1 MLFRSYC
8 KFLKLTSGENLI
20 VSTEDD
26 CVELVDK
33 KYVEVSEP
41 VEIHS
46 MKMPYAGGII
56 ESYVMQPWLKMSAKE
71 ILRIPA
77 HNILVAT
84 NVMEKAETQYK
95 QFILEYDQLA
105 LATDDDIDK
114 ALTNNDELTEDESEE
129 EDYDSWTDSGDRTYH

>member
-1 MLFRSYC
+1 MYC

-46 MKMPYAGGII
+46 MKMPYAGGVI

-71 ILRIPA
+71 VLRIPA
-77 HNILVAT
+77 HNILIAT

-95 QFILEYDQLA
+95 QFILEYDQMA
-105 LATDDDIDK
+105 LATDEDIDK
-114 ALTNNDELTEDESEE
+114 ALASDDDLTEDESEE

>member
-1 MLFRSYC
+1 MYC

-105 LATDDDIDK
+105 LATDEDIDK
-114 ALTNNDELTEDESEE
+114 ALTSNDELTEDESEE

>member
-1 MLFRSYC
+1 MYC

-46 MKMPYAGGII
+46 MKMPYAGGVI
-56 ESYVMQPWLKMSAKE
+56 ESYIMQPWLKMSAKE
-71 ILRIPA
+71 VLRIPA

-84 NVMEKAETQYK
+84 NVMEKAESQYK
-95 QFILEYDQLA
+95 QFILEYDQAA
-105 LATDDDIDK
+105 LATDEEIDK
-114 ALTNNDELTEDESEE
+114 ALASDDDLTEDEIEE

>member
-1 MLFRSYC
+1 MYC

-71 ILRIPA
+71 VLRIPA

-84 NVMEKAETQYK
+84 NVMEKAESQYK
-95 QFILEYDQLA
+95 QFILEYDQMA
-105 LATDDDIDK
+105 LATDEEIDK
-114 ALTNNDELTEDESEE
+114 ALASDDDLTEDEIEE
-129 EDYDSWTDSGDRTYH
+129 EDYDSWTDSGERTYH

>member
-1 MLFRSYC
+1 MHC

-26 CVELVDK
+26 CIELVDK

-71 ILRIPA
+71 VLRIPA

-95 QFILEYDQLA
+95 QFILEYDQLEIKTDEEVEEA
-105 LATDDDIDK
+105 LASDDDSTDDDF
-114 ALTNNDELTEDESEE
+114 EED
-129 EDYDSWTDSGDRTYH
+129 DYDSWTDSGDRVYH

>member
-1 MLFRSYC
+1 MYC

-33 KYVEVSEP
+33 KYVEISEP

-46 MKMPYAGGII
+46 MKMPYGGGVI
-56 ESYVMQPWLKMSAKE
+56 ESYIMQPWLKMSAKE
-71 ILRIPA
+71 VLRIPA

-95 QFILEYDQLA
+95 QFILEYDQMA
-105 LATDDDIDK
+105 VATDEDIEK
-114 ALTNNDELTEDESEE
+114 ALSGDDDETDDEIEED
-129 EDYDSWTDSGDRTYH
+129 DYDSWTDSGDRTYH